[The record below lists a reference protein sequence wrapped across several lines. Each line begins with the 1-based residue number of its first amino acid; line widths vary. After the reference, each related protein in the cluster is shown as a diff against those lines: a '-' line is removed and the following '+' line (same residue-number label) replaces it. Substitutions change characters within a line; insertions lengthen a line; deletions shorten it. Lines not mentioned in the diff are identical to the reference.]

1 MASENKEAFLK
12 NQKILKHYKKKV
24 LKEIVFFFLV
34 RPVEPDYK
42 GQFHQWYSFVL
53 DIVDTKLFKSTNVI
67 SVMKKIPTNVCSF
80 KFVNKGVEYINVS
93 KVFQMKN
100 LPNSLSF
107 NLQERENICVTT
119 YKLNA
124 TISNKVV
131 KYK

>member
-1 MASENKEAFLK
+1 
-12 NQKILKHYKKKV
+12 
-24 LKEIVFFFLV
+24 
-34 RPVEPDYK
+34 
-42 GQFHQWYSFVL
+42 
-53 DIVDTKLFKSTNVI
+53 
-67 SVMKKIPTNVCSF
+67 MKKIPTNVCSF

-93 KVFQMKN
+93 KVFQMKD

-119 YKLNA
+119 YKLSA